1 MDAVSSERIDGAF
14 APRTA
19 SARKLQTLLKVSSAL
34 AGSLELT
41 SVLQTAIQSAVEV
54 LDLDAGVIYL
64 LRGDAL
70 YMGAT
75 VPPLPDDFPDEH
87 RHALVK
93 DHPHIGECL
102 GDLHPVVVPDAL
114 LEDMTPN
121 ERLIVESRN
130 LRSGVF
136 APLALEG
143 RPLGTF
149 IVQSI
154 GRVCEFTSDD
164 VDLCR
169 TVAHQISLAVA
180 NAMLFERAERRGA
193 ALGAA
198 YDATL
203 LGWSRALDMRDHD
216 TAGHTERVAE
226 RAVQLAVEMG
236 IPASELVHVRR
247 GALLHDI
254 GKICV
259 PDAVLRKPGAL
270 SEEEWAIMRTHPIKA
285 RQMLEG
291 IEYLESAADIPYS
304 HHERWDGSGYPQGL
318 SADDIPL
325 LARLFAVVDVY
336 DALTSER
343 PYRPAWSRE
352 AALSHIR
359 AQAGIHFDPVVVDAF
374 FRVLESKP
382 W

>member
-1 MDAVSSERIDGAF
+1 
-14 APRTA
+14 
-19 SARKLQTLLKVSSAL
+19 
-34 AGSLELT
+34 
-41 SVLQTAIQSAVEV
+41 
-54 LDLDAGVIYL
+54 
-64 LRGDAL
+64 
-70 YMGAT
+70 
-75 VPPLPDDFPDEH
+75 
-87 RHALVK
+87 
-93 DHPHIGECL
+93 
-102 GDLHPVVVPDAL
+102 
-114 LEDMTPN
+114 
-121 ERLIVESRN
+121 
-130 LRSGVF
+130 
-136 APLALEG
+136 
-143 RPLGTF
+143 
-149 IVQSI
+149 
-154 GRVCEFTSDD
+154 
-164 VDLCR
+164 
-169 TVAHQISLAVA
+169 
-180 NAMLFERAERRGA
+180 
-193 ALGAA
+193 
-198 YDATL
+198 
-203 LGWSRALDMRDHD
+203 
-216 TAGHTERVAE
+216 
-226 RAVQLAVEMG
+226 MG